1 MGPDVISSRANARVK
16 QLRAA
21 FQGHARLSGG
31 LVAIEGDHLLEE
43 ALRSGMVLK
52 TVFVSERREV
62 PKAVPRGVEVMR
74 LTEEVF
80 GSVVETQSPQGIA
93 ALMVPPVW
101 VLDDVMGDGFGESER
116 NAVSLTRDAHLID
129 DETVAKM
136 GHPKSGRHAALI
148 MIAVG
153 LQDPGNLGTLV
164 RSAEA
169 FGAAG
174 MLTTPGTV
182 SAWNQKALRASAGS
196 VFRVPV
202 VGVTASEIE
211 GLKER
216 EVRLIAA
223 VGAEGFGV
231 TALQEMD
238 FRGACAVMIGNE
250 GAGLA
255 EEWMRMSDAK
265 VTIPCPGDVESLNA
279 AVAGSLLLYEASRQ
293 RGGRTREQMQKR
305 NTGVLRS
312 AQDDDEKQTTATTD
326 GTTGAI
332 AAASPG
338 ATDGATTDAIAATQA
353 TAVTKRVTR

>member
-31 LVAIEGDHLLEE
+31 MVAIEGDHLLEE

-62 PKAVPRGVEVMR
+62 PKIVPRGVEVMR

-80 GSVVETQSPQGIA
+80 GSVVETQSPQGVA
-93 ALMVPPVW
+93 ALLVPPVW
-101 VLDDVMGDGFGESER
+101 VMDDVMGKAS
-116 NAVSLTRDAHLID
+116 APLIL
-129 DETVAKM
+129 V
-136 GHPKSGRHAALI
+136 
-148 MIAVG
+148 AVG

-169 FGAAG
+169 FGATG
-174 MLTTPGTV
+174 VLTTPGTV
-182 SAWNQKALRASAGS
+182 SVWNQKALRASVGS

-202 VGVTASEIE
+202 VAVAASDIE
-211 GLKER
+211 GLKQSG
-216 EVRLIAA
+216 VRLIAA
-223 VGAEGFGV
+223 VGWDGADV
-231 TALQEMD
+231 IAAQEMD
-238 FRGACAVMIGNE
+238 FTAGCALMIGNE

-255 EEWMRMSDAK
+255 AEWMEMCDAR

-293 RGGRTREQMQKR
+293 RGE
-305 NTGVLRS
+305 
-312 AQDDDEKQTTATTD
+312 D
-326 GTTGAI
+326 GFRG
-332 AAASPG
+332 
-338 ATDGATTDAIAATQA
+338 
-353 TAVTKRVTR
+353 